1 MPPPAGPPAGAGTSP
16 AVSAGSP
23 AVLTSS
29 YQTNLALVHAQTVRN
44 RNEDDSP
51 FLATPSALLNPADHY
66 GPRSDYLNNP
76 AGNPEQDFPVD
87 EGGQFRVACEFSHF
101 AYDDPLV
108 FPGQPGA
115 SHLHTFFGNTD
126 ANAFSTADSILNTG
140 GSTCNGQELNR
151 TSYWVPAMF
160 DGNGNVRIPERIVV
174 YYKGEGLANGK
185 AEPYP
190 VGAAMIAKVDLNTVD
205 NGRGGAMGKFSF
217 VCSDNYSSN
226 GGESANTMVA
236 CDGSRFQNE
245 YGSSDPHV
253 VLEMNVKFPQCWNGK
268 DPSNPANYAVPTE
281 GGWYFSNCT
290 GEFNRTLT
298 NLEYFVDYPVE
309 PGENTADW
317 FLSSDVDA
325 TTKTLKPGP
334 RGSTIHADWMSGWHA
349 ATNKAWVDNCVN
361 LRLSEPSGCG
371 FGYLS
376 NGGPDGNN
384 PLPGPALKYRDQF
397 TGPFKVPAAQIHRD
411 LCPGAGDPA
420 SAMAA
425 AYCRPAGV
433 VAPASLARGGASVFC
448 SVTSAASRRWRA

>member
-1 MPPPAGPPAGAGTSP
+1 VPTPGSA
-16 AVSAGSP
+16 AGSSAAP
-23 AVLTSS
+23 TGS
-29 YQTNLALVHAQTVRN
+29 YQANVDLVHSQTVRN
-44 RNEDDSP
+44 RNEDDSK
-51 FLATPSALLNPADHY
+51 FLDTPSDQLNPEDHY

-76 AGNPEQDFPVD
+76 GGNPEHAFPVV

-108 FPGQPGA
+108 YPGQPGV

-126 ANAFSTADSILNTG
+126 TNAFSTADSILNRG

-151 TSYWVPAMF
+151 TAYWVPSLF
-160 DGNGNVRIPERIVV
+160 DSDGNVRVPERIVV
-174 YYKGEGLANGK
+174 YYKGEGLANGR

-190 VGAAMIAKVDLNTVD
+190 TGAAMLAKVDLNTVD
-205 NGRGGAMGKFSF
+205 NGRGGAAGKFSF
-217 VCSDNYSSN
+217 TCSDNYSGN
-226 GGESANTMVA
+226 GGTAANTMVG
-236 CDGSRFQNE
+236 CDGSLFQKL
-245 YGSSDPHV
+245 YGANDPHV

-268 DPSNPANYAVPTE
+268 DPSNPANYAIPTE

-309 PGENTADW
+309 PGEDTSGW
-317 FLSSDVDA
+317 YLSSDVDPSSKA
-325 TTKTLKPGP
+325 LRPGP

-349 ATNKAWVDNCVN
+349 ATNKAWIDNCVN
-361 LRLSEPSGCG
+361 LRLAEPSGCG

-384 PLPGPALKYRDQF
+384 PLPGPALKYREQF
-397 TGPFKVPAAQIHRD
+397 TGPFKVPAVQIHRE
-411 LCPGAGDPA
+411 LCPGASESP

-425 AYCRPAGV
+425 AYCRPATV
-433 VAPASLARGGASVFC
+433 TAPASLARGASPVFC
-448 SVTSAASRRWRA
+448 PVAAATPRPRRA